1 MLAVAIPTC
10 CHTPE
15 EIRIG
20 YSLQSLAMQVSGRF
34 EIFVWDEGPVPVV
47 SNRWVRLII
56 DLLTDKGHTVNYLRR
71 RPSLGV
77 AAARRGLL
85 KEASSQ
91 HSRVLMIDDDL
102 VAMPDAIEKLLEAST
117 TVEAFGFL
125 QGTKIE
131 LDPQRTYF
139 NDINQLNEFTDALDL
154 RRLYFGDAAFLL
166 VETSA
171 LQYVDWDI
179 VTKYREEG
187 LAGEDVTMSL
197 MIADKLPCFGVPSA
211 VGYHLSLPR
220 PRWRWEMPS
229 DILQIEL
236 LRGIVSDETLKAA
249 LPHLAHYL

>member
-1 MLAVAIPTC
+1 
-10 CHTPE
+10 
-15 EIRIG
+15 
-20 YSLQSLAMQVSGRF
+20 MQVSGRF
-34 EIFVWDEGPVPVV
+34 EVFVWDEGPMPVV
-47 SNRWVRLII
+47 SNRWVRLIV
-56 DLLTDKGHTVNYLRR
+56 DLLTEKGHTVNYLRR

-77 AAARRGLL
+77 AAARMGLL

-91 HSRVLMIDDDL
+91 HTRVLMIDDDL
-102 VAMPDAIEKLLEAST
+102 VAAPDAIEKLLQAAT
-117 TVEAFGFL
+117 MVETFGFL

-131 LDPQRTYF
+131 LDPHRTYH
-139 NDINQLNEFTDALDL
+139 NDINQLNEYAGDSEL

-166 VETSA
+166 VETDA

-179 VTKYREEG
+179 VTKYKEEG

-211 VGYHLSLPR
+211 VGYHLSLPQ
-220 PRWRWEMPS
+220 PRWRWEVPS

-236 LRGIVSDETLKAA
+236 LRGIVSDETLRAA

>member
-1 MLAVAIPTC
+1 
-10 CHTPE
+10 
-15 EIRIG
+15 
-20 YSLQSLAMQVSGRF
+20 MQASGHF
-34 EIFVWDEGPVPVV
+34 EVFVWDEGPVPVV

-56 DLLTDKGHTVNYLRR
+56 DLLTEKGHVVNYLRR
-71 RPSLGV
+71 RSSLGV
-77 AAARRGLL
+77 AAARMGLL

-102 VAMPDAIEKLLEAST
+102 VAMPGAIDHLLQAT
-117 TVEAFGFL
+117 RTVETFGFL

-131 LDPQRTYF
+131 LDPQRTYY
-139 NDINQLNEFTDALDL
+139 NDINQLNELANDSELK
-154 RRLYFGDAAFLL
+154 RLYFGDAAFLL
-166 VETSA
+166 VETNA
-171 LQYVDWDI
+171 LQYVDWDV
-179 VTKYREEG
+179 VTKYKEEG